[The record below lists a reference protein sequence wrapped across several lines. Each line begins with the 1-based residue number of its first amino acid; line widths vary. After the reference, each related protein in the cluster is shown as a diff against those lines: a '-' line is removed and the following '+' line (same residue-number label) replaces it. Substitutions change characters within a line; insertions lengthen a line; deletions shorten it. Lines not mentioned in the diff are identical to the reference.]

1 MADRI
6 IKMRALLKENLEN
19 LGSKHNWD
27 HITNQ
32 VCFSFYTFTRGNSAN
47 FFIDWYVRI
56 HRFDC

>member
-6 IKMRALLKENLEN
+6 IKMRALLKENLET

-32 VCFSFYTFTRGNSAN
+32 VRSHFATLHVATLLTFS
-47 FFIDWYVRI
+47 
-56 HRFDC
+56 